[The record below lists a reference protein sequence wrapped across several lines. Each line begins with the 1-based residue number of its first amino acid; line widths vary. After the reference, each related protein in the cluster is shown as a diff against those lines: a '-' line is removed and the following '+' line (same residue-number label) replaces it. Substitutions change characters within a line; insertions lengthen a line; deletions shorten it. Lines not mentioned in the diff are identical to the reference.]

1 MSSLEA
7 EELIRLKLEIAQ
19 TRARTDT
26 IRLQARQLISQR
38 TTLRESAAKSRT
50 EMEEQR
56 LILAET
62 MESINKLRRQ
72 LRKAEDE
79 RDKLIAKVG
88 ELED

>member
-79 RDKLIAKVG
+79 RDKLIAKMG

>member
-1 MSSLEA
+1 MSSLEV

-79 RDKLIAKVG
+79 RDKLIAKMG